1 MGRQSSPLRVDIAQ
15 LRKFWPAYTEWQS
28 GQLAISTIAKDYAM
42 FWRRIEKIPPTLK
55 RSPQVIEWLR
65 ENYAPETCRRT
76 IQQLS
81 ACYDWAIADGRTK
94 VNPWAS
100 LPKIKAVRGADRYR
114 SFTDSD
120 RKAIVGEFYSKH
132 PDLAPWVDFLFC
144 SGCRP
149 SEAAGLRWKNVA
161 VDCSALRIEEAYLCE
176 TQSSQGTKTHTEREF
191 ACGSRL
197 SRLLRRIRPKNPNP
211 ESRVFLGAQGGS
223 FHYVNFQTRY
233 WKPLVQ
239 HLVEEGRVSCYLS
252 QKNCRH
258 TKATQ
263 LLREGMDVKKA
274 SSLLGNHPN
283 VFLNSY
289 ADRSRDLK
297 MSD

>member
-15 LRKFWPAYTEWQS
+15 LRKFWASYTKWQS
-28 GQLAISTIAKDYAM
+28 DQLAASTIAKDYNM
-42 FWRRIEKIPPTLK
+42 FARRIDTIPETLK
-55 RSPQVIEWLR
+55 RSPQVADWLR
-65 ENYAPETCRRT
+65 ERYSPETTRRT
-76 IQQLS
+76 LQQLS
-81 ACYDWAIADGRTK
+81 ACYDWAIGEGRIKT
-94 VNPWAS
+94 NPWAT
-100 LPKIKAVRGADRYR
+100 LPKIKPVRGADRYR

-120 RKAIVGEFYSKH
+120 RKAIVSGFYAQH

-161 VDCSALRIEEAYLCE
+161 ADCSALRIEEAYLCE
-176 TQSSQGTKTHTEREF
+176 TQSTQGTKTHTQREF
-191 ACGSRL
+191 ECGSRL
-197 SRLLRRIRPKNPNP
+197 QRLLRRIRPKNPNP
-211 ESRVFLGAQGGS
+211 ESRVFTGAKGGP
-223 FHYVNFQTRY
+223 FHYINFQSRY
-233 WKPLVQ
+233 WRPLVQ
-239 HLVEEGRVSCYLS
+239 RLVKDGRVSCYLS

-263 LLREGMDVKKA
+263 LMRSGVDVKTA
-274 SSLLGNHPN
+274 SSLLGNHPH
-283 VFLNSY
+283 VFLSSY